1 LGAIAPGWEEAI
13 DWSLLLER
21 ESFFYLVLSVTL
33 MLFFLLLRAVLAWY
47 ADSRL
52 RIPRF
57 HLREHALR
65 AGVAFFSTP
74 EIKQ

>member
-1 LGAIAPGWEEAI
+1 
-13 DWSLLLER
+13 
-21 ESFFYLVLSVTL
+21 
-33 MLFFLLLRAVLAWY
+33 MFFLLVRALLAWY

-57 HLREHALR
+57 HLREHMVR
-65 AGVAFFSTP
+65 AGTAFFSTP

>member
-1 LGAIAPGWEEAI
+1 MIVPTKKHLNFRVVWRGMN
-13 DWSLLLER
+13 LLL
-21 ESFFYLVLSVTL
+21 
-33 MLFFLLLRAVLAWY
+33 
-47 ADSRL
+47 ADNRL

>member
-1 LGAIAPGWEEAI
+1 MIVLPTKRQIIFRVWRG
-13 DWSLLLER
+13 SVNLLL
-21 ESFFYLVLSVTL
+21 VAV
-33 MLFFLLLRAVLAWY
+33 MLFFLLLRAMLPWY

-65 AGVAFFSTP
+65 AKVAFFLTP
-74 EIKQ
+74 EIKE

>member
-1 LGAIAPGWEEAI
+1 VIVLPTTNHTIFRVARPG
-13 DWSLLLER
+13 DSQ
-21 ESFFYLVLSVTL
+21 
-33 MLFFLLLRAVLAWY
+33 LRAVLRWY

>member
-1 LGAIAPGWEEAI
+1 
-13 DWSLLLER
+13 
-21 ESFFYLVLSVTL
+21 
-33 MLFFLLLRAVLAWY
+33 VLAWY